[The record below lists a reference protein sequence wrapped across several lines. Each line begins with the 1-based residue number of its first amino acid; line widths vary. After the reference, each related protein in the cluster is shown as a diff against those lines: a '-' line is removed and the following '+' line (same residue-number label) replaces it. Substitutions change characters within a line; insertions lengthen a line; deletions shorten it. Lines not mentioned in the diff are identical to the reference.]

1 MGWGSGLGFRVGV
14 RVRVLASRSESP
26 RAHAPT
32 QRRRCRSA
40 PGRGTYALLV
50 VEHVAEPA
58 LCLLALLLP
67 SCVYLLPP
75 LGGYTFS
82 VRNGAAQLCLRR
94 SRFVRDQHL
103 WPARQRRRRLAQPY
117 RTAVPVAIA
126 MASCHASCTRRP
138 RAHLLTL
145 ERGLVRL
152 PKSHTACAVQP
163 HRPVSRA
170 ASRDRELSHLQSPPT
185 TTTGGGGSDR

>member
-1 MGWGSGLGFRVGV
+1 MPLSAR
-14 RVRVLASRSESP
+14 SRHLRFTCR
-26 RAHAPT
+26 RA
-32 QRRRCRSA
+32 C
-40 PGRGTYALLV
+40 RGTCA
-50 VEHVAEPA
+50 
-58 LCLLALLLP
+58 LP
-67 SCVYLLPP
+67 SCASSCPCVYLLPP